1 MKTAR
6 ANSRFRTQLRTWFQ
20 LKSLVFATL
29 ASMLVILSLS
39 FLVFQA
45 ISNRMQRLTIDPTFD
60 RMDELQLD
68 GARSAWERHGKES
81 LSKNLAKLNRIFKG
95 EHYLLDSNGIDLL
108 TGENRHALLPAPPAT
123 KRRYS
128 DGHGHWII
136 SHRSEDGKYW
146 FAAVGKLGRIHVW
159 DFLPYYFLV
168 LGVTAVIFWLT
179 AFGVVLPIRRI
190 ASTIALFGQGD
201 LTVRLQTK
209 RPDEIGQLARSFD
222 QMAERLEKLI
232 VSERQLLGDI
242 SHELRSPLAR
252 LKFAVKLART
262 APDPQSALDRIER
275 DIDRISAL
283 VADIVEVTFVEGD
296 PALRGA
302 EKVPVS
308 ALVED
313 VVRDCSVEADIR
325 GCHIRLTG
333 GIDGEI
339 LGSREMLRR
348 AVENVLRNS
357 VRYAPTGST
366 VEVSVSQTECQAII
380 VVRDHG
386 PGVPDE
392 ALARIFDPFYRV
404 EEARAK
410 DKNGSGSGLGL
421 SIARRAVQA
430 HHGSI
435 EAENVHPGLRVRI
448 ALPLVTARLAA

>member
-6 ANSRFRTQLRTWFQ
+6 ANPRFRSWFQ
-20 LKSLVFATL
+20 IKSLLFATL
-29 ASMLVILSLS
+29 VSMAVIISLS

-45 ISNRMQRLTIDPTFD
+45 ISSRMQRMTIDPTFD
-60 RMDELQLD
+60 RMDELQLE
-68 GARSAWERHGKES
+68 GARSAFERRGKQG
-81 LSKNLAKLNRIFKG
+81 LSVNLDKLNRIFHG
-95 EHYLLDSNGIDLL
+95 HHFLLDANGIDLV

-123 KRRYS
+123 MRRS
-128 DGHGHWII
+128 NDGHGHWII

-146 FAAVGKLGRIHVW
+146 FAAVGKLGRIHIW

-201 LTVRLQTK
+201 LAVRIKTA

-275 DIDRISAL
+275 DIDRLTAL

-313 VVRDCSVEADIR
+313 VVRDCAVEAEIR
-325 GCHIRLTG
+325 GCRIDLTG
-333 GIDGEI
+333 EIAGEI

-348 AVENVLRNS
+348 AVENVLRNA
-357 VRYAPTGST
+357 VRYAPVSSA
-366 VEVSVSQTECQAII
+366 VEVSIAQTDSQAVI

-404 EEARAK
+404 EEAR
-410 DKNGSGSGLGL
+410 DKNGGGSGLGL

-430 HHGSI
+430 HHGCI
-435 EAENVHPGLRVRI
+435 QAENVHPGLRVRI
-448 ALPLVTARLAA
+448 ALPLITARLAA

>member
-6 ANSRFRTQLRTWFQ
+6 LNSRFRTWFQ

-29 ASMLVILSLS
+29 VSMAVIISLS

-45 ISNRMQRLTIDPTFD
+45 ISTRMQRMTIDPTFE
-60 RMDELQLD
+60 RMDELQLE
-68 GARSAWERHGKES
+68 GARSNWERRGKQG
-81 LSKNLAKLNRIFKG
+81 LSNNLAKLNRIFHG
-95 EHYLLDSNGIDLL
+95 EHYLLDSNGIDLV
-108 TGENRHALLPAPPAT
+108 TGADRRALLPTPPAT
-123 KRRYS
+123 TRRSS

-146 FAAVGKLGRIHVW
+146 FAAVGKLGRIHIW

-168 LGVTAVIFWLT
+168 LGVTAVIFWL
-179 AFGVVLPIRRI
+179 AAVGVVLPIRRI

-201 LTVRLQTK
+201 LTVRIQTK
-209 RPDEIGQLARSFD
+209 RPDEVGQLARAFD

-232 VSERQLLGDI
+232 ISERQLLGDI

-275 DIDRISAL
+275 DIDRISTL

-302 EKVPVS
+302 EDVLIGD
-308 ALVED
+308 LVEE
-313 VVRDCSVEADIR
+313 VIRDCSVEAEARRCRIS
-325 GCHIRLTG
+325 LTG
-333 GIDGEI
+333 GIASHV

-348 AVENVLRNS
+348 AIENVLRNAI
-357 VRYAPTGST
+357 RYAPEGTA
-366 VEVSVSQTECQAII
+366 VEVSTFEADRSAVII
-380 VVRDHG
+380 VRDHG
-386 PGVPDE
+386 PGVPDQ

-404 EEARAK
+404 EEAR
-410 DKNGSGSGLGL
+410 DKNSGGSGLGL

-448 ALPLVTARLAA
+448 ALPLIAGRLAA